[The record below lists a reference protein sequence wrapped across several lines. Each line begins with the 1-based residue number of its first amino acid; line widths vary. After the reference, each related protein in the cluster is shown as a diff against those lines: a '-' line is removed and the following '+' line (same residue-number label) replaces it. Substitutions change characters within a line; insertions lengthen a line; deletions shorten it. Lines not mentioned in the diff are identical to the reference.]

1 MMLIN
6 CSFRDFNNYQ
16 NLEVKDFQNKIFF
29 DIPGYIT
36 NEMLRLAIK
45 NKHVIKQGYY
55 LNSTKTK
62 IDADNFYIHLNDFL
76 PLKNF
81 LID

>member
-1 MMLIN
+1 ML
-6 CSFRDFNNYQ
+6 Q
-16 NLEVKDFQNKIFF
+16 
-29 DIPGYIT
+29 
-36 NEMLRLAIK
+36 LAIK
-45 NKHVIKQGYY
+45 NNHVIKQGYY

-81 LID
+81 TKL